1 MRATII
7 GLVLASS
14 LTIAACD
21 TEDDGSDVGSGVP
34 GNKPLTDL
42 TAEDVRT
49 LCDWASGLYGGY
61 GKETPCKNGTTT
73 FRTEASAEA
82 CVSENVVS
90 PSCTATVAEF
100 EACGRALHDACTKGT
115 GDAGICLQIVECYT
129 VQ

>member
-21 TEDDGSDVGSGVP
+21 NEDGGSGLP

-42 TAEDVRT
+42 TADDMKKV
-49 LCDWASGLYGGY
+49 CDWAAGLYGGY
-61 GKETPCKNGTTT
+61 GKETPCKDGKTT

-82 CVSENVVS
+82 CVSENAVS

-100 EACGRALHDACTKGT
+100 EACGRAIHDACTEGA
-115 GDAGICLQIVECYT
+115 GDVEICLPIIDCFA